1 MEHRGVRY
9 DIKVALGRNQWIWV
23 AHISPKPRQ
32 GSIEGPRRLAVA
44 AAEKAIER
52 WWKQRYGPNA
62 GRVTKTIHRRQNE
75 RQCSLI
81 WERE

>member
-9 DIKVALGRNQWIWV
+9 DIKVALGRSQWVWV
-23 AHISPKPRQ
+23 AHISPKPTQ

-52 WWKQRYGPNA
+52 WWQQKYGPSV
-62 GRVTKTIHRRQNE
+62 GTRVTRKKE
-75 RQCSLI
+75 LL
-81 WERE
+81 

>member
-44 AAEKAIER
+44 AAEKVIER
-52 WWKQRYGPNA
+52 WWKQRYGPSA
-62 GRVTKTIHRRQNE
+62 ARVTRRVGQHE
-75 RQCSLI
+75 DA
-81 WERE
+81 